1 MNINFS
7 QKLVIA
13 LINFALNK
21 DSERN
26 LFFSS
31 LYIDFR
37 NLTNKREDIQ
47 LLIYIYNLTCLK
59 LWKPRRKSW
68 DQNVKLVLFSLLKFV
83 CMDWKVAEC
92 LCKQTYVSV
101 AYTIYVFVRM
111 YISFYVTEK
120 WEVNDLQCLWI
131 SVLVTLWYL
140 VGKTMAVLL
149 PVIAENVLQSWMSF
163 LFKIISGQHSVHKGY
178 SAEGGVLLSSW
189 NIDYGRKNVLVK

>member
-37 NLTNKREDIQ
+37 SLTNKREDIQ

-59 LWKPRRKSW
+59 LWKPRRKS
-68 DQNVKLVLFSLLKFV
+68 
-83 CMDWKVAEC
+83 
-92 LCKQTYVSV
+92 
-101 AYTIYVFVRM
+101 
-111 YISFYVTEK
+111 
-120 WEVNDLQCLWI
+120 
-131 SVLVTLWYL
+131 
-140 VGKTMAVLL
+140 
-149 PVIAENVLQSWMSF
+149 
-163 LFKIISGQHSVHKGY
+163 
-178 SAEGGVLLSSW
+178 
-189 NIDYGRKNVLVK
+189 